1 MASQLL
7 GEDSMQKLKQSV
19 SNGKGDSSYGSVDES
34 LATKDLNEF
43 NPKVPRLLWT
53 ITLNA
58 AMLGIGM
65 ALALLGPTLVD
76 IAANLHMPFAAVGL
90 LFSFRS
96 VGYLVG
102 SLICGTLMDSFENV
116 AAIFLAPLAAACA
129 SAVLIPHTQSFVLAC
144 VLLIMQG
151 LSMGMLD
158 TGGNV
163 LLLALWH
170 GSDYLNGLMHALHF
184 FFGLGA
190 FVAPLFVGWWVQ
202 AGYDPLQIWTLTFIG
217 LLVPVNGF
225 FLLCFAPQP
234 KSKPEAP
241 GETVLNRVV
250 VLSGTFLFLY
260 VGMEVT
266 FGGYIDV
273 FAVQWLGAPES
284 DAAFL
289 NSIYWGFLCL
299 GRLVAALSTPYVH
312 HVRYLAAHVLAA
324 AASMAVLLFATNT
337 AGTPMVGSL
346 GWWSGVALPT
356 AVFGFALAPL
366 FPGAV
371 LVAEELLGGSISGKA
386 ASVLVMMA
394 ALGEM
399 LMPLVTGALFAYRAT
414 NFCWLQLLICC
425 ASGIVFFSNGSE
437 LLLQHKVVEHGLP

>member
-7 GEDSMQKLKQSV
+7 EEDSLQRLNPSA
-19 SNGKGDSSYGSVDES
+19 SNGKGASSYGSVNDPVTAKELDEPGP
-34 LATKDLNEF
+34 N
-43 NPKVPRLLWT
+43 VPRLLWT
-53 ITLNA
+53 MSLNA

-65 ALALLGPTLVD
+65 ALALLGPTLVG
-76 IAANLHMPFAAVGL
+76 IAANLQMPFAAAGA

-102 SLICGTLMDSFENV
+102 SLLCGVLMDNCNNV
-116 AAIFLAPLAAACA
+116 AAVFLAPLAAACA
-129 SAVLIPHTQSFVLAC
+129 SACLIPHTQSFFLAC
-144 VLLIMQG
+144 ILLSTQG

-163 LLLALWH
+163 LLLVLWH

-190 FVAPLFVGWWVQ
+190 FVAPLLVGWWVQ
-202 AGYDPLQIWTLTFIG
+202 EGYDPVQTWNLTFIG
-217 LLVPVNGF
+217 LLLPVNGF

-234 KSKPEAP
+234 KTKPEAP

-250 VLSGTFLFLY
+250 LLSGTFLFFY

-273 FAVQWLGAPES
+273 FAVRWLGAPES

-289 NSIYWGFLCL
+289 NSFYWGFLCL
-299 GRLVAALSTPYVH
+299 GRLVAAVVTPYVNH
-312 HVRYLAAHVLAA
+312 IRYLAVHVAAA
-324 AASMAVLLFATNT
+324 AASIGLLLFATHS
-337 AGTPMVGSL
+337 AGTPIVGSI
-346 GWWSGVALPT
+346 GWWSGVVFPT

-386 ASVLVMMA
+386 ASILVMVA

-399 LMPLVTGALFAYRAT
+399 LVPLVTGALFACRAT
-414 NFCWLQLLICC
+414 SFCWMQLFVCC
-425 ASGIVFFSNGSE
+425 ASSIVFISNGSE
-437 LLLQHKVVEHGLP
+437 LLFQHKVVEHGMP